1 MNISQHQLEGEKSI
15 FVRFKHGFKL
25 FVKNNIKEQLQIVI
39 AELKENP
46 EHNVVFKTLIKDMRE
61 FSMLGVHPDST
72 WFCTVKEIFDGYEMY
87 REPIDEETKSAV
99 VELLDIISKSES
111 IEKDWE

>member
-72 WFCTVKEIFDGYEMY
+72 WKTLSD
-87 REPIDEETKSAV
+87 RKSTR
-99 VELLDIISKSES
+99 LNSSHQIISYAVFCLK
-111 IEKDWE
+111 KKKKTK